1 MEMREFVSLTRVPA
15 KTIRYYEQI
24 SLLPSPARRQN
35 GYREYSKTDVDRL
48 RLVAGLRRLD
58 FSLDEVKEILDL
70 RDHQLAPCK
79 TLLNLLDKKTSEI
92 RLRISELERLS
103 SDIKKL
109 RTLGLKFPTDD
120 VEGKNCVCHLVSNQ
134 GGTTAGSHA
143 N

>member
-1 MEMREFVSLTRVPA
+1 MEMRDIVTITRVPA

-24 SLLPSPARRQN
+24 NLLPPPARRQN

-70 RDHQLAPCK
+70 RDHRLAPCK
-79 TLLNLLDKKTSEI
+79 TLLNLLDKKTNEI

-103 SDIKKL
+103 RDIKKL
-109 RTLGLKFPTDD
+109 RSLGLKFPTDD
-120 VEGKNCVCHLVSNQ
+120 VEGKNCVCHLVSNH
-134 GGTTAGSHA
+134 GGPTRGSHA